1 MEKAKKIAVIGAGP
15 GGLAAAMVLAHR
27 GFDVTVF
34 EKERHPGGRTSHLD
48 IGPYRFDLGPTFLMM
63 RYILDQLFE
72 DTGRKSEDYLDF
84 VHLDPM
90 YRLYWADGRSL
101 DVTDDHDRMREN
113 LARAFP
119 GNEAGLEKFLKA
131 EKRRF
136 DRLSPCF
143 ETDYSDFRK
152 MFGQQ
157 LRHAL
162 PVLSL
167 GKSVSDILKDYFPS
181 PDAQKAFM
189 FQTKYLGMS
198 PWECPAAFGI
208 IPYVEHNFGI
218 YHVQGGLAR
227 IPDAMAKVVEEE
239 GGRVLLGRPVK
250 EVIVEGG
257 KAKGVVLEDDERF
270 EADAVVLN
278 ADFAHS
284 ALNLFPK
291 GALKRW
297 TPERLAKKRFSCST
311 FMLYLGLDKLY
322 RDLPHHGIFF
332 AKDYHRNINEIFR
345 DMTLPEDPSFY
356 LRNSSVTDPTVA
368 PQGHSAVY
376 VLVPVPNLRSKI
388 DWNEKKGE
396 FRERVLS
403 AIERQTGINDLRA
416 HIKEERVITPPEWEK
431 TGVHL
436 GATFNLAHN
445 LGQMLWLRPRNR
457 FEDIGNC
464 YLVGGGT
471 HPGSG
476 LPTIFE
482 SGRISAK
489 LIEGDLR

>member
-1 MEKAKKIAVIGAGP
+1 VI
-15 GGLAAAMVLAHR
+15 
-27 GFDVTVF
+27 
-34 EKERHPGGRTSHLD
+34 
-48 IGPYRFDLGPTFLMM
+48 
-63 RYILDQLFE
+63 
-72 DTGRKSEDYLDF
+72 
-84 VHLDPM
+84 
-90 YRLYWADGRSL
+90 
-101 DVTDDHDRMREN
+101 DDHDRMREN
-113 LARAFP
+113 LARVFP
-119 GNEAGLEKFLKA
+119 GNEAGLDKFLAA

-152 MFGQQ
+152 MFGRR

-167 GKSVSDILKDYFPS
+167 GKSVADVLKDYFPS

-208 IPYVEHNFGI
+208 IPYVEHAFGI

-227 IPDAMAKVVEEE
+227 IPEAMAKVVEEE
-239 GGRVLLGRPVK
+239 GGRVLLGRQVK
-250 EVIVEGG
+250 EVLMSCN
-257 KAKGVVLEDDERF
+257 KAKGVVTEDGERF
-270 EADAVVLN
+270 ETDAVVLN

-284 ALNLFPK
+284 ALNLFPEGSLKHWTK
-291 GALKRW
+291 GKL
-297 TPERLAKKRFSCST
+297 EKKRFSCST

-332 AKDYHRNINEIFR
+332 AKDYRRNIEEIFR
-345 DMTLPEDPSFY
+345 DLTLPEDPSFY
-356 LRNSSVTDPTVA
+356 LRNSSLTDPTVA
-368 PQGHSAVY
+368 PDGHSAIY
-376 VLVPVPNLRSKI
+376 VLVPVPNLRADI
-388 DWNEKKGE
+388 DWAAKRDE
-396 FRERVLS
+396 FRERVLDT
-403 AIERQTGINDLRA
+403 IERQAGITDFRA
-416 HIKEERVITPPEWEK
+416 HIKEERVITPPEWQDS
-431 TGVHL
+431 GVHL

-445 LGQMLWLRPRNR
+445 LGQMLWFRPRNR
-457 FEDIGNC
+457 FEDASNC

-482 SGRISAK
+482 SGRISAG
-489 LIEGDLR
+489 LIEKDLR